1 MACTKKINKIR
12 LPLVPGA
19 DVYHVN
25 ELVER
30 FNKGKQGTDERERE
44 CTRGVR
50 GSTQAC
56 YRRLA
61 SHPTT
66 WTRKSGE
73 TLTLLLVIYCL
84 IMTLV
89 LQSLDIML
97 YYTTHIS
104 KYKLQFI
111 KYFIHY

>member
-44 CTRGVR
+44 
-50 GSTQAC
+50 
-56 YRRLA
+56 
-61 SHPTT
+61 
-66 WTRKSGE
+66 
-73 TLTLLLVIYCL
+73 
-84 IMTLV
+84 
-89 LQSLDIML
+89 
-97 YYTTHIS
+97 
-104 KYKLQFI
+104 
-111 KYFIHY
+111 

>member
-44 CTRGVR
+44 CTRGAR

-73 TLTLLLVIYCL
+73 TLLSVLVDAFAQLYNV
-84 IMTLV
+84 TS
-89 LQSLDIML
+89 SLSI
-97 YYTTHIS
+97 
-104 KYKLQFI
+104 
-111 KYFIHY
+111 

>member
-73 TLTLLLVIYCL
+73 TLQSCVCVCVCARVYLLDSCP
-84 IMTLV
+84 
-89 LQSLDIML
+89 SL
-97 YYTTHIS
+97 S
-104 KYKLQFI
+104 QCGF
-111 KYFIHY
+111 